1 MSLGN
6 VMIPRTVYS
15 MERWRC
21 RSLHVLWVLWWL
33 SRVGRFG
40 AAIPHEPW
48 ESFGFPRTFHVL
60 SGSGEQHLLVALN
73 DITFYGKVCLP
84 REVFSMARWRFR
96 FLHGLWVLWF
106 SAVFG
111 RIWCFLPA

>member
-48 ESFGFPRTFHVL
+48 ESFGFPRTVRITVVVC
-60 SGSGEQHLLVALN
+60 SIVLVAL
-73 DITFYGKVCLP
+73 
-84 REVFSMARWRFR
+84 SMSSRSGTIICQGSFQ
-96 FLHGLWVLWF
+96 HG
-106 SAVFG
+106 AVA
-111 RIWCFLPA
+111 L